1 MTTSNRRPRPRNELG
16 EYLRARRAAV
26 DPETIGLPRGRRR
39 VPGLRREEVAT
50 LAGVSVDYYT
60 RLEQG
65 REKHPSPQLINA
77 LNYVLQL
84 STDEQLHVY
93 RLAGVD
99 PARSGRSGNGAS
111 EPYLNDLMGRW
122 AMNPAFIY
130 DDTQEILAANAL
142 GYALHSPFKRADNFA
157 RMVFLDP
164 AGPSF
169 FVEWE
174 KVAIDTVGSLRQAWG
189 KVDSRHRV
197 EAVVSELRSGST
209 EFVRMWETHAVIGKN
224 HQRKSI
230 DHPAVG
236 RLTLDYLT
244 FGIPDAHDRHL
255 LVCDT
260 PAGSTSEGVL
270 ELLGSLSACSA
281 THEGTGESAAE
292 QP

>member
-1 MTTSNRRPRPRNELG
+1 MTTSNYRPRNELG
-16 EYLRARRAAV
+16 EYLRARRAAI
-26 DPETIGLPRGRRR
+26 DPETAGLPRGRRR

-65 REKHPSPQLINA
+65 REKHPSPQLIHT
-77 LNYVLQL
+77 LSRVLEL
-84 STDEQLHVY
+84 STDEQLHMY

-99 PARSGRSGNGAS
+99 PTHSARDGNGAS
-111 EPYLNDLMGRW
+111 APYLTDLMDRW
-122 AMNPAFIY
+122 AMNPAFVY

-142 GYALHSPFKRADNFA
+142 GRALHSPFKRADNFA

-164 AGPSF
+164 AGPGF

-174 KVAIDTVGSLRQAWG
+174 RVAIDTVGSLRQAWG
-189 KVDSRHRV
+189 KVNSRHSV
-197 EAVVSELRSGST
+197 ETVVSELRSASAA
-209 EFVRMWETHAVIGKN
+209 FVRMWETHAVIGKN

-230 DHPAVG
+230 NHPAVG
-236 RLTLDYLT
+236 PLTLDYVT
-244 FGIPDAHDRHL
+244 FAIPDAHDHHL

-260 PAGSTSEGVL
+260 PAGSSSERAL
-270 ELLGSLSACSA
+270 ELLGSLSAHFA
-281 THEGTGESAAE
+281 THKGTGESVTE

>member
-1 MTTSNRRPRPRNELG
+1 M
-16 EYLRARRAAV
+16 
-26 DPETIGLPRGRRR
+26 
-39 VPGLRREEVAT
+39 
-50 LAGVSVDYYT
+50 SVDYYT

-77 LNYVLQL
+77 LSRVLEL
-84 STDEQLHVY
+84 SRDEQLHVH
-93 RLAGVD
+93 RLAGDD
-99 PARSGRSGNGAS
+99 PVHSRRDGNGAS
-111 EPYLNDLMGRW
+111 APYLNDLMDRW
-122 AMNPAFIY
+122 PMNPAFVY

-142 GYALHSPFKRADNFA
+142 GRALHSPFKRTDNFA

-174 KVAIDTVGSLRQAWG
+174 RVAIDTVGSLRQAWG
-189 KVDSRHRV
+189 KITSRHRV
-197 EAVVSELRSGST
+197 ETIVSELRSESA
-209 EFVRMWETHAVIGKN
+209 EFLQMWETHAVIGKN

-244 FGIPDAHDRHL
+244 FAIPDTHDRHL

-260 PAGSTSEGVL
+260 PAGSPSERLL
-270 ELLGSLSACSA
+270 ELLGSL
-281 THEGTGESAAE
+281 AA
-292 QP
+292 